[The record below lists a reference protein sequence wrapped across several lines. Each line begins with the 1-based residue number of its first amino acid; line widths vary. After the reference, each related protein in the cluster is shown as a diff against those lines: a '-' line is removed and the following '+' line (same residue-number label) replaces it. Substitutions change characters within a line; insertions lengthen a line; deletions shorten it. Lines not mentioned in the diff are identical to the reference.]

1 MPSPSRPSASAPA
14 LAASAV
20 APAPAP
26 AAGFGL
32 GVRGRAV
39 LAAVLLGAAAVASGA
54 CSPIVRPARFSGAR
68 DRVTDATLEGPF
80 DGQVVDETTAEPIQ
94 GATVVAVWSFD
105 RGDGLQGPSG
115 SEMIEVKT
123 DQAGRYRIPDVPR
136 HGARGRPLRL
146 VSFQL
151 VVYKRGYVGYRSDRL
166 LDGTPRNDFA
176 QRHNRVQLR
185 KWRDTDSHAQH
196 LVFLAA
202 PAPIA
207 KLSAWEREAAN
218 VDLYRELGGEA
229 AGPAPSAPSEPKA
242 TLQVLDARPLLQP
255 EEVRRRTG
263 YTDAFEV
270 KELGDLARTHFYH
283 GVHLQ
288 AEGRDEVWDVALRV
302 WKDPPGGLQPVVE
315 TFEATLPQVKVTG
328 EITPET
334 WVYDTEEVRAVA
346 FLDRERNVGVLLTC
360 GAMQCVDI
368 ETAIILA
375 SFVHGNLDALELV
388 DAPKE
393 PAPGSTKPG
402 AGAQPGAT
410 SEGEGED
417 AGGDDAPAGEGED
430 AGADDSA
437 AAPEAE
443 AEAEAEEETP

>member
-1 MPSPSRPSASAPA
+1 MKL
-14 LAASAV
+14 LA
-20 APAPAP
+20 
-26 AAGFGL
+26 GG
-32 GVRGRAV
+32 
-39 LAAVLLGAAAVASGA
+39 VLLAGTVLLAGG
-54 CSPIVRPARFSGAR
+54 CGPIVRPARFAGAR
-68 DRVTDATLEGPF
+68 DRVTDVTLEGPF

-94 GATVVAVWSFD
+94 GAAVVAVWSYD
-105 RGDGLQGPSG
+105 QGDGLQAPSG
-115 SEMIEVKT
+115 SEVVEVKT
-123 DQAGRYRIPDVPR
+123 DQAGRYRIPHAPR
-136 HGARGRPLRL
+136 HRGAARPLRM

-202 PAPIA
+202 PAAVA

-229 AGPAPSAPSEPKA
+229 AGPAPAAPGEPKA
-242 TLQVLDARPLLQP
+242 ALQVLDARRLLTP
-255 EEVRRRTG
+255 EDVRRRTG

-288 AEGRDEVWDVALRV
+288 AVDRDEVWDVALRV
-302 WKDPPGGLQPVVE
+302 WKDPPGGLAPVVE
-315 TFEATLPQVKVTG
+315 TFEATLPQVKVG
-328 EITPET
+328 SEITPET
-334 WVYDTEEVRAVA
+334 WIYDSEEVRAVA
-346 FLDRERNVGVLLTC
+346 FLDRDRNVGVLLTC

-375 SFVHGNLDALELV
+375 GFVHGNLDALELV
-388 DAPKE
+388 DAPRD
-393 PAPGSTKPG
+393 PAPGEPK
-402 AGAQPGAT
+402 AGRDEPAKAP
-410 SEGEGED
+410 EPEPEPEPED
-417 AGGDDAPAGEGED
+417 A
-430 AGADDSA
+430 
-437 AAPEAE
+437 EAT
-443 AEAEAEEETP
+443 EEEAP

>member
-1 MPSPSRPSASAPA
+1 MPSPSRTS
-14 LAASAV
+14 

-26 AAGFGL
+26 ARAAAPRAPGAA
-32 GVRGRAV
+32 RGR
-39 LAAVLLGAAAVASGA
+39 LLGAALLGATVLAAAA
-54 CSPIVRPARFSGAR
+54 CSPIVRPARFAGAR
-68 DRVTDATLEGPF
+68 DRVTDVSLEGPF

-94 GATVVAVWSFD
+94 GATVVAVWSYD
-105 RGDGLQGPSG
+105 QGDGLQGPSG
-115 SEMIEVKT
+115 SEVIEIKT
-123 DQAGRYRIPDVPR
+123 DQAGRYRIPTAPR
-136 HGARGRPLRL
+136 HRGLAARPLRL

-166 LDGTPRNDFA
+166 LDGTPRYDFA

-202 PAPIA
+202 PAAVA

-229 AGPAPSAPSEPKA
+229 AGPAPVDPATQPKTA
-242 TLQVLDARPLLQP
+242 LQVLDALPLLQP
-255 EEVRRRTG
+255 EEIRRRTG
-263 YTDAFEV
+263 YTEAFEV

-288 AEGRDEVWDVALRV
+288 AVGRDEVWDVALRV

-315 TFEATLPQVKVTG
+315 TFEATLPQVAVSG

-334 WVYDTEEVRAVA
+334 WIYDSDDVRAVA

-375 SFVHGNLDALELV
+375 SFVHGNLESLVLV
-388 DAPKE
+388 DAPSA
-393 PAPGSTKPG
+393 PAPGQKPAPG
-402 AGAQPGAT
+402 APATGREPEGAPEA
-410 SEGEGED
+410 
-417 AGGDDAPAGEGED
+417 AAGED
-430 AGADDSA
+430 AGADDTGTDDA
-437 AAPEAE
+437 AADDA
-443 AEAEAEEETP
+443 AAEEETP